1 VESLTD
7 QVARK
12 AWTLIEEVEKLGG
25 MTRAIETG
33 LPKMRIEEAAAKRQA
48 RIDSGRETIVGV
60 NKYAVTSEQEID
72 VLVVDNAA
80 VREKQ
85 LARLAEVRARRN
97 SKEVEASLNA
107 LTHCAEAGEGN
118 LLELA
123 VNAARKRATLGEIS
137 SALEKVF
144 GRYQAV
150 QHTIS
155 GVYSAES
162 RQDGDFVKARKL
174 TDDFAKSEGRRPR
187 ILVAKMG
194 QDGHDRGQ
202 KVVASAFADL
212 GFDVDIGS
220 LFQTPEETAR
230 AAVENDV
237 HIVGANSL
245 AAGHLTLVPALR
257 KALADLKRP
266 DILVVV
272 GGVIP
277 PDDYPALTAAGAA
290 AIFGPGTVIADAAIA
305 LLDKLEARAT

>member
-1 VESLTD
+1 
-7 QVARK
+7 
-12 AWTLIEEVEKLGG
+12 
-25 MTRAIETG
+25 M
-33 LPKMRIEEAAAKRQA
+33 
-48 RIDSGRETIVGV
+48 
-60 NKYAVTSEQEID
+60 TSEQEID

-107 LTHCAEAGEGN
+107 LTRCAEPGEGN

-150 QHTIS
+150 RRPIS

-194 QDGHDRGQ
+194 QDGHDRRRE
-202 KVVASAFADL
+202 SDC
-212 GFDVDIGS
+212 D
-220 LFQTPEETAR
+220 
-230 AAVENDV
+230 
-237 HIVGANSL
+237 
-245 AAGHLTLVPALR
+245 
-257 KALADLKRP
+257 
-266 DILVVV
+266 
-272 GGVIP
+272 GV
-277 PDDYPALTAAGAA
+277 
-290 AIFGPGTVIADAAIA
+290 
-305 LLDKLEARAT
+305 R